1 MGTQKKKSLSTE
13 FPTAP
18 CKGFGHLIDLNF
30 HMGYSGKKYFLGMRD
45 GIESA
50 WSVNCNKKTA
60 NHAQICLPCKAVSR
74 SETVKK
80 KAQRIKA
87 RKGIVSKYT
96 PCSLYP
102 VEAKAALIAASKSR
116 RSQARKIK

>member
-74 SETVKK
+74 SETEKEGPKNKGKK
-80 KAQRIKA
+80 RDSVQIHTMF
-87 RKGIVSKYT
+87 IVSCGGKSSTY
-96 PCSLYP
+96 CS
-102 VEAKAALIAASKSR
+102 I
-116 RSQARKIK
+116 KIKM